1 MTLKLFKMVKE
12 EEEEEEEP
20 KLDLFLAR
28 AVFDVIHTIALFQ

>member
-1 MTLKLFKMVKE
+1 MTLKLFKMVK
-12 EEEEEEEP
+12 EEEEEEP